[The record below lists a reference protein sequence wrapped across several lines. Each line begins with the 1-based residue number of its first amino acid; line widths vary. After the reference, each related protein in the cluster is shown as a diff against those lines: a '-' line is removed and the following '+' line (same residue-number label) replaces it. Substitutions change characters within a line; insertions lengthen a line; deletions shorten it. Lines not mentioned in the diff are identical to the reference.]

1 MIQIITSFIRVVG
14 INEIWFNYAT
24 FKYLYLR
31 YEIHFLI
38 EMTKITQSRKGNIK
52 MSWRGFRGDTVLPP
66 HPPPTQITITVG
78 ARLHY
83 YS

>member
-1 MIQIITSFIRVVG
+1 MIQIITSFIRAVG

-24 FKYLYLR
+24 FKYSYLR
-31 YEIHFLI
+31 YKIHFLI

-52 MSWRGFRGDTVLPP
+52 MSWRGFRGDTVFT
-66 HPPPTQITITVG
+66 PPPTQITITVG